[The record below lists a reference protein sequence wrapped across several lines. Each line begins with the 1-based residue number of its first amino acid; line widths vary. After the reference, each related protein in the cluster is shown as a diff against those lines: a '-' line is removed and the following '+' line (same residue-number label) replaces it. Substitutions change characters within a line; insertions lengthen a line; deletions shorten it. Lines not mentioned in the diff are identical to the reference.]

1 MPEIRTYEQQ
11 YLPQGT
17 YNAQASPDQMGAG
30 IGQAISDLGET
41 FQKIEQDKGE
51 TWAYKNAGDLFDKL
65 KQNYNDEIAKLDPR
79 DPEYL
84 VKVNNV
90 TANYKPQIAQA
101 TSSLMEQAPSGYA
114 RKALDK
120 YMLQNS
126 RALMGEAVQRQAA
139 ISAEYMRSQLEDT
152 IVQDAR
158 SIAGD
163 PSDANFNRVLQ
174 NRREMIANIK
184 NPDITPEM
192 KIKWLQD
199 TTRTLALAQGG
210 ALARDNPDF
219 FLKSISPDG
228 GKIAAPRGDGTP
240 FGDAVAFVLEK
251 EGGYTPSD
259 GESGAPAN
267 FGINQRAN
275 PDIDV
280 KNLTQD
286 RAVQIYKERYW
297 NAIGGDSLP
306 KPMAMV
312 AFNVA
317 VNMGVGAAKDLLE
330 KSGGDP
336 TRFTA
341 LAKQRYMDIVANNPK
356 QEKYLAGWLA
366 RADATLAA
374 AGAPRNILPQ
384 VKMLSDEQ
392 IASSSP
398 SIAGAKYLTPQDVW
412 SLARTAEGQMSQRLS
427 IEQAE
432 LTSALKD
439 VEAVLI
445 DGKAFP
451 GIDDGRFSEGNLK
464 RVFGDFKG
472 GEVYKQVENLKRVSP
487 MIATFSKMPD
497 NQVDAALKKEMPV
510 AGPDYADKMPVY
522 KVLVEGVRAARKN
535 RQEDYMG
542 WAQATEGTNVKPLD
556 YTDLNTLR
564 ESIVARIPA
573 AIQARQA
580 HGVNA
585 GLLSKTEVSDLSNMI
600 NKSDAGTTVEIIK
613 QMRAAT
619 LNHDD
624 LYVQMMGQL
633 SENVPNFAVAGSL
646 SIKKGTVDTDKGTV
660 SADAVVRKIVNGSF
674 ILKGNG
680 VDEKDKTPRP
690 VQIEPSYMLEVFNAA
705 TAGLFNGPDE
715 RMSAE
720 LRSQYQGA
728 VTSYVAAE
736 MIENGVVK
744 FDNKFSDASDYV
756 NRAVKAITGGSVSVG
771 YRSIFEPA
779 NKVFLPWGMSEKR
792 FNREFPVAFADAIKA
807 NPPPPELKMPTDPNY
822 LQFINAGRDGEY
834 KIVDPYSKK
843 VVFGKNG
850 PLVIK
855 MSQDRTGGKF

>member
-1 MPEIRTYEQQ
+1 MPEIKTYEQQ

-17 YNAQASPDQMGAG
+17 FNAQASPDQMGAG
-30 IGQAISDLGET
+30 IGAAISDLGET
-41 FQKIEQDKGE
+41 FRKIESDKGE

-65 KQNYNDEIAKLDPR
+65 KQNYNEELAKLDPR

-90 TANYKPQIAQA
+90 TANYKPRIEQETA
-101 TSSLMEQAPSGYA
+101 SLMEQAPSGYA
-114 RKALDK
+114 RKALDR

-126 RALMGEAVQRQAA
+126 RSLMGEAIQRQAS
-139 ISAEYMRSQLEDT
+139 ISAEYTRGQLEDT
-152 IVQDAR
+152 IVQDAQ

-163 PSDANFNRVLQ
+163 PSNANFNRVLQ
-174 NRREMIANIK
+174 NRREMIANIQ

-199 TTRTLALAQGG
+199 TTRKLAQTQVMTE
-210 ALARDNPDF
+210 AKTNPN
-219 FLKSISPDG
+219 FLKMISPNG
-228 GKIAAPRGDGTP
+228 GKIEAPRGDGTS

-251 EGGYTPSD
+251 EGGYTASD

-306 KPMAMV
+306 KPTAMV
-312 AFNVA
+312 AFNIA

-384 VKMLSDEQ
+384 VKMLSDEE
-392 IASSSP
+392 IMSAKP
-398 SIAGAKYLTPQDVW
+398 GIEGAKYLTPEELW
-412 SLARTAEGQMSQRLS
+412 TATRAAEGAASQKLS

-432 LTSALKD
+432 IASALKD
-439 VEAVLI
+439 VEAVLL
-445 DGKAFP
+445 DGKEFP
-451 GIDDGRFSEGNLK
+451 SIDDGRFSEANLK
-464 RVFGDFKG
+464 RLFGDFKG
-472 GEVYKQVENLKRVSP
+472 GEAYKQVENLKRVAP
-487 MIATFSKMPD
+487 LIATMSRMPND
-497 NQVDAALKKEMPV
+497 QVNAALEKERP
-510 AGPDYADKMPVY
+510 APGPGYDEKNRVF
-522 KVLVEGVRAARKN
+522 KTLVEGVRKVREARAS
-535 RQEDYMG
+535 DYMG
-542 WAQATEGTNVKPLD
+542 WALSTEGTNVKPLD

-585 GLLSKTEVSDLSNMI
+585 GLLSKTEVSDLSNTI
-600 NKSDAGTTVEIIK
+600 NKSDAGTTIEIIK

-619 LNHDD
+619 LNHDG

-690 VQIEPSYMLEVFNAA
+690 VQIEPSYMLEVFNEA

-744 FDNKFSDASDYV
+744 FDNNFSEASKYV
-756 NRAVKAITGGSVSVG
+756 TRAVKAITGGSVSVG
-771 YRSIFEPA
+771 YSSIFESA
-779 NKVFLPWGMSEKR
+779 GKVFLPWGMSEKR